1 MCWKSSVQSR
11 KNQPRIKSSKRP
23 QAPVLTCARK
33 MIITRGG
40 GASMPKSVSSNPHI
54 PTSRSSFMFNQPSRR
69 RTGMFPL
76 KYWAFKILLFA
87 SRTVQ
92 YTIWLISNFGSSHAP
107 HAEQARR
114 VLTEI
119 TIKFWVREPRVDW
132 VTNWVKKSHCTSP
145 VDKWSIGSDG
155 LKLLHGHELVQ
166 AGGRFLNVH
175 YLLVWDVPLYEHVC
189 TMFIMNTK
197 LQIIKFMMDHKILYV
212 E

>member
-132 VTNWVKKSHCTSP
+132 VTNWVKKSHCTSS
-145 VDKWSIGSDG
+145 SINGPSAVMAWNFYMDMNWC
-155 LKLLHGHELVQ
+155 KQ
-166 AGGRFLNVH
+166 AGGF
-175 YLLVWDVPLYEHVC
+175 W
-189 TMFIMNTK
+189 TFIIYWCEMCRYTNMYAPCSSWTQNCK
-197 LQIIKFMMDHKILYV
+197 
-212 E
+212 